1 MRDTLYITVI
11 IFIWFMKK
19 VIYLF
24 ALFIGLNLYGCK
36 SEQVNLSST
45 LRSEVVADIKND
57 VLPFWMNYAVAADG
71 GFYGSVLR
79 DGTPVEDAPRGGV
92 LNARILWS
100 FSAAYRTFKDD
111 AYLKLADQSQRYF
124 IDTFIDKVNGGVYWL
139 VNPNGEVLNASK
151 YTYAMTY
158 AIYGLAEHYLA
169 TGNDESL
176 QTAISLYR
184 TLEEKGRDPQ
194 NDGYVESFTED
205 WKLLDMYDN
214 NAPKTMNAH
223 LHVLEAYALLYQC
236 WQDSGLKQ
244 RLKFC
249 VDLFMNRIYDPQ
261 RKHFKL
267 FFDNEWNSLVEMD
280 SYGHDVETGWLLC
293 DAARVLDDQAL
304 IDKADQIALDVTKTC
319 LAEGMSEKGYMTY
332 EKKGGKAS
340 KHCSWWGQIETMIA
354 CINAWQISGD
364 ESYLHAGDTVWT
376 FVKQNMIDTEYGEW
390 YSDCFDGKP
399 GKDAPKVSMWR
410 CPYHTV
416 RLGVEMYNRL
426 K

>member
-1 MRDTLYITVI
+1 
-11 IFIWFMKK
+11 MKK

-293 DAARVLDDQAL
+293 DAAHVLGDQVL

-364 ESYLHAGDTVWT
+364 ESYLHAADTVWT

>member
-1 MRDTLYITVI
+1 MG
-11 IFIWFMKK
+11 FIYTNMKK

-24 ALFIGLNLYGCK
+24 ALFVGLNLCGCK
-36 SEQVNLSST
+36 SKQVNLPST
-45 LRSEVVADIKND
+45 LSSEIVSDVRNN
-57 VLPFWMNYAVAADG
+57 VLPFWMNYAVAVDG
-71 GFYGSVLR
+71 GFYGTVLR

-92 LNARILWS
+92 LNSRILWS
-100 FSAAYRTFKDD
+100 FSAAYRTFQDK
-111 AYLKLADQSQRYF
+111 AYLELANKSQRYF
-124 IDTFIDKVNGGVYWL
+124 IDTFIDKEKGGVYWL

-158 AIYGLAEHYLA
+158 GIYGLTEHYLA

-194 NDGYVESFTED
+194 NDGYVESFTGD
-205 WKLLDMYDN
+205 WELLDMYDN

-223 LHVLEAYALLYQC
+223 LHVLEAYTLLYQC
-236 WQDSGLKQ
+236 WKDDGLRK
-244 RLKFC
+244 RLEFC
-249 VDLFMNRIYDPQ
+249 VDLFMNRMYDPA
-261 RKHFKL
+261 RKHFNL

-280 SYGHDVETGWLLC
+280 SYGHDVEAGWLLC
-293 DAARVLDDQAL
+293 VAAHVLGDEGL
-304 IDKADQIALDVTKTC
+304 IQKTNQLALDVTKTC
-319 LAEGMSEKGYMTY
+319 LAEGTNKELGCMMY
-332 EKKGGKAS
+332 EKVGDKES
-340 KHCSWWGQIETMIA
+340 KRCSWWGQIETMIA
-354 CINAWQISGD
+354 CANAWQISGD
-364 ESYLHAGDTVWT
+364 EAYLRAADTVWN
-376 FVKQNMIDTEYGEW
+376 FVKGNMIDTEYGEW

-399 GKDAPKVSMWR
+399 SKDAPKVSMWR